1 MIVLYVLAGL
11 SFFSFLF
18 WGLKNLFK
26 LKTGSSI
33 LLTIYITAYILG
45 AIFLY
50 QFIDS
55 EEKKVIYFLALTV
68 GIAFRLFFFF
78 KGLKSSTL

>member
-1 MIVLYVLAGL
+1 MIFLYVFVGL
-11 SFFSFLF
+11 SFFTLLF
-18 WGLKNLFK
+18 WGLKKNFN
-26 LKTGSSI
+26 LKTASSL
-33 LLTIYITAYILG
+33 LLTIYITTYILG

-55 EEKKVIYFLALTV
+55 VEKRVVYFLALTV

-78 KGLKSSTL
+78 KGLKSSS

>member
-1 MIVLYVLAGL
+1 MIFLYVFVGL
-11 SFFSFLF
+11 SFFTLLF
-18 WGLKNLFK
+18 WGLKKFFN
-26 LKTGSSI
+26 LKTASSI
-33 LLTIYITAYILG
+33 LLTIYLTMYIFG

-55 EEKKVIYFLALTV
+55 VEKKVVYFLALTV

-78 KGLKSSTL
+78 KGLKSSS